1 VFDAGT
7 IPDDHAVTA
16 KQELLDAE
24 RHPAL
29 RAAFA
34 HLPPSSQQLLALLT
48 ADPPMP
54 YAQISA
60 TLRIPVGSIGPLR
73 GRCLHQLRA
82 HPALAA
88 LINADTTPATAPVRP
103 TERAAMT
110 ISRRPGPAD
119 QNRAFCTECTRA
131 RQASRPRRVGNR
143 NPRVGQPGLTA
154 CDRPRTS

>member
-24 RHPAL
+24 RHAAL

-60 TLRIPVGSIGPLR
+60 FMR
-73 GRCLHQLRA
+73 GCACQL
-82 HPALAA
+82 
-88 LINADTTPATAPVRP
+88 TVV
-103 TERAAMT
+103 
-110 ISRRPGPAD
+110 
-119 QNRAFCTECTRA
+119 RA
-131 RQASRPRRVGNR
+131 RSARGGGQAGGGCA
-143 NPRVGQPGLTA
+143 GQAAGLPA
-154 CDRPRTS
+154 GGGRQRLCGRLLR